1 MSITTTSDRLEV
13 IHDREEG
20 DGQDSIDVTTD
31 QAASAS
37 LPEVQAASRPTFTIT
52 DAATAC
58 SVSRK
63 TITRKLAELAIHG
76 AAKDDDGVW
85 RIPVEALLAVGLHPG
100 RSLPEA
106 GHATVR
112 PVAPA
117 PVPARPVD
125 QDTITIPRD
134 RWDDVRIRLA
144 RAEAE
149 AAERGLALADARL
162 ALRALTAGPATRDRA
177 ADLVTEPV
185 HAAPMVPRADT
196 PAQAV
201 NGATGNG
208 VDAPATGADVAAA
221 GPGHG
226 ARNASLPSQTTTS
239 TNVVVPESGQPDPGD
254 DSEHPSGRCRRRPES
269 RGTDRGVRPSWV
281 RAGQEASLVAV
292 AQLSTD
298 WASRLA

>member
-13 IHDREEG
+13 IHDRAEG
-20 DGQDSIDVTTD
+20 DGPEYIDVTTD
-31 QAASAS
+31 QADG
-37 LPEVQAASRPTFTIT
+37 LGDTEVQASSRPTFTIT

-63 TITRKLAELAIHG
+63 TITRKLAELALHG

-100 RSLPEA
+100 RSLPDS
-106 GHATVR
+106 GHSPVR

-117 PVPARPVD
+117 PVPVRAVE

-149 AAERGLALADARL
+149 ASERGLALADARL
-162 ALRALTAGPATRDRA
+162 ALRALTAGPATGRHATVMGPDPDRA
-177 ADLVTEPV
+177 APTGP
-185 HAAPMVPRADT
+185 PADA
-196 PAQAV
+196 PAQAMSGELV
-201 NGATGNG
+201 SGI
-208 VDAPATGADVAAA
+208 DAPAKAADIAAS

-226 ARNASLPSQTTTS
+226 AGDGSSPSEATS
-239 TNVVVPESGQPDPGD
+239 SRDATVPALGQSEPGD
-254 DSEHPSGRCRRRPES
+254 GSNILPADVVAARNLAARTGGYVPAGAVPVKKRRWWQS
-269 RGTDRGVRPSWV
+269 R
-281 RAGQEASLVAV
+281 
-292 AQLSTD
+292 
-298 WASRLA
+298 